1 MKLRGD
7 HHWLPDV
14 TAVVDAMRVI
24 SVSALFGPGSSL
36 PAPVA
41 VMVRDG
47 VQRLQTAKE
56 KP

>member
-24 SVSALFGPGSSL
+24 SVSALFGSGSSL

>member
-1 MKLRGD
+1 
-7 HHWLPDV
+7 V

-24 SVSALFGPGSSL
+24 GASALFGPGSSL
-36 PAPVA
+36 PAPIA
-41 VMVRDG
+41 VTVRDG